1 LRVAAILAVAA
12 LLTPAQDDDSWDEGC
27 VTHDVELSPDLR
39 TVVLGKVGKTAR
51 IEVRETGKKGIRHTL
66 PGPTPAREFAF
77 SGDGKRFVATNDHGT
92 CPIYDAWTG
101 KLVAKIAGHEKWVTC
116 AAFSRDGARIATGGH
131 DKTVRLWDAGSGKE
145 LWRTVERNK
154 VLDVDLS
161 PKRDRVAVSDNT
173 PAIRIR
179 NTEDGKA
186 LVTIG
191 PPKACAEILF
201 SPDGK
206 MLASAAWKGGVHL
219 WDAASGRMVRSFPGH
234 EGRNYGLAFSADGKR
249 LAATGSGARVRIFS
263 LESGKPE
270 QVIDTGSSMITVRF
284 GKEGKRIWGA
294 DYDGGVHRWDL
305 ATGKKLP

>member
-1 LRVAAILAVAA
+1 LGIAPVLVVAA
-12 LLTPAQDDDSWDEGC
+12 LLTTAQDDDAWDEGC

-77 SGDGKRFVATNDHGT
+77 SGDGKRFIATNDHGA

-116 AAFSRDGARIATGGH
+116 AAFSRDGERLATGGH

-145 LWRTVERNK
+145 LWRKDERDN

-161 PKRDRVAVSDNT
+161 PNRDRVAVSDNA
-173 PAIRIR
+173 PSIRIR
-179 NTEDGKA
+179 DAKDGKA
-186 LVTIG
+186 VVTIG

-201 SPDGK
+201 SRDGK
-206 MLASAAWKGGVHL
+206 LLASAAWKGGVHV
-219 WDAASGRMVRSFPGH
+219 WDSSTGRMVRSFQGH
-234 EGRNYGLAFSADGKR
+234 EGRNYALAFSADGKR
-249 LAATGSGARVRIFS
+249 LAATGSGARVRVFN

-270 QVIDTGSSMITVRF
+270 RVIDTKNSMITVRF
-284 GKEGKRIWGA
+284 
-294 DYDGGVHRWDL
+294 
-305 ATGKKLP
+305 

>member
-1 LRVAAILAVAA
+1 MRIAAVLAVAA
-12 LLTPAQDDDSWDEGC
+12 LLTTAQDDDSWDEGC

-51 IEVRETGKKGIRHTL
+51 IEVRESGKEGIRHTL

-77 SGDGKRFVATNDHGT
+77 SGDGKRFVATNDHGP

-116 AAFSRDGARIATGGH
+116 AAFSRDGARIATGGY

-145 LWRTVERNK
+145 LWRRDAGDNI
-154 VLDVDLS
+154 LDVDLS
-161 PKRDRVAVSDNT
+161 PKRDRVAVSNNA
-173 PAIRIR
+173 PRIQIRDAG
-179 NTEDGKA
+179 NGKV
-186 LVTIG
+186 LVKMD

-201 SPDGK
+201 APDGK
-206 MLASAAWKGGVHL
+206 VLASAAWKGGVQV
-219 WDAASGRMVRSFPGH
+219 WNAATGRMIRHFAGH
-234 EGRNYGLAFSADGKR
+234 EGRNYALSFSADGKR
-249 LAATGSGARVRIFS
+249 LAATGSGAKIRVFN

-270 QVIDTGSSMITVRF
+270 KVVETKDSMITLRF

-294 DYDGGVHRWDL
+294 DYDGGTHRWDL